1 MPTIYNWSSTA
12 SSNANADSDI
22 TWAEGQDPGTVN
34 DSARMMMK
42 RVKDFVSDIGGG
54 LTVGGTANAITLTAG
69 SAVAAYANGMV
80 FAFIAGSTNT
90 GATTLN
96 VNSVGAKAVMKST
109 GTGAAALNAAEIQS
123 GCIYSV
129 QYNTSLN
136 GGAGAWLLVN
146 PTVNGVEPG
155 MIFDYAGS
163 TAPSGYLLCYG
174 QAVSRTTYAALFA
187 VLSTTFGTGDGSTTF
202 NLPDYRGRVAAGKDD
217 MGGTSANRLT
227 DQSGGLNGDTLGAT
241 GGSETHTLTEGQLPS
256 HTHAAGTLATAS
268 GGSHVH
274 SIDFTGNTSHDTSGG
289 GRVASGGS
297 ANETITA
304 FDTQSGGAHTH
315 TITGSTGAVGSGT
328 AHNNV
333 QPTIILNKIIKI

>member
-1 MPTIYNWSSTA
+1 MPTIYDWSATA

-54 LTVGGTANAITLTAG
+54 LTVGGTANAITLT
-69 SAVAAYANGMV
+69 SASAIASYANGQV

-96 VNSVGAKAVMKST
+96 VNTIGAKAVMKAT
-109 GTGAAALNAAEIQS
+109 GNGAAALNGAEIQS

-136 GGAGAWLLVN
+136 GGAGAWLLIN

-155 MIFDYAGS
+155 MIFDYGGS
-163 TAPSGYLLCYG
+163 TAPTGYLLCYG

-187 VLSTTFGTGDGSTTF
+187 VLSTTYGTGDGSTTF
-202 NLPDYRGRVAAGKDD
+202 NLPDYRGRVSAGKDD

-227 DQSGGLNGDTLGAT
+227 NQSGGLDGDTLGAT
-241 GGSETHTLTEGQLPS
+241 GGSETHTLTEGQLAS
-256 HTHAAGTLATAS
+256 HTHTGTTDS
-268 GGSHVH
+268 DGG
-274 SIDFTGNTSHDTSGG
+274 
-289 GRVASGGS
+289 
-297 ANETITA
+297 
-304 FDTQSGGAHTH
+304 HTH
-315 TITGSTGAVGSGT
+315 TYDKIANSRGGEGGNSGYANYEFTSTATGGTGVHSHAFTTAAAGSGS

>member
-12 SSNANADSDI
+12 SSNSNADSDI

-34 DSARMMMK
+34 DSARVMMK

-54 LTVGGTANAITLTAG
+54 LTVGGSANAITLTTA

-96 VNSVGAKAVMKST
+96 INSVGAKAVMKAT
-109 GTGAAALNAAEIQS
+109 GSGAAALNGAEIQS

-146 PTVNGVEPG
+146 PTVSGVEPG

-163 TAPSGYLLCYG
+163 TAPTGYLLCYG
-174 QAVSRTTYAALFA
+174 QDVSRTTYAALFA
-187 VLSTTFGTGDGSTTF
+187 VLSTTFGVGDGSTTF
-202 NLPDYRGRVAAGKDD
+202 TLPDYRGRVAAGKDD
-217 MGGTSANRLT
+217 MGGSSANRLT
-227 DQSGGLNGDTLGAT
+227 NQTGGLDGDTLGAT
-241 GGSETHTLTEGQLPS
+241 GGSETHTLTEAQLAS
-256 HTHAAGTLATAS
+256 HTHTGTTDS
-268 GGSHVH
+268 DGG
-274 SIDFTGNTSHDTSGG
+274 
-289 GRVASGGS
+289 
-297 ANETITA
+297 
-304 FDTQSGGAHTH
+304 HTH
-315 TITGSTGAVGSGT
+315 TYDKIANSRGGEGGNAGYANYEFTSTATGGTGVHSHAFTTASAGSGS

>member
-12 SSNANADSDI
+12 SSNSNADSDI

-54 LTVGGTANAITLTAG
+54 LTVGGTANAITLTAS
-69 SAVAAYANGMV
+69 SAIASYANGQV

-96 VNSVGAKAVMKST
+96 VNTIGTKAVMKAT
-109 GTGAAALNAAEIQS
+109 GGGAAALNGAEIQS

-146 PTVNGVEPG
+146 PTVSGVEPG

-163 TAPSGYLLCYG
+163 TAPTGYLLCYG

-202 NLPDYRGRVAAGKDD
+202 NLPDYRGRIAAGKDD
-217 MGGTSANRLT
+217 MGGSSANRLT
-227 DQSGGLNGDTLGAT
+227 NQTGGLDGDTLGAT
-241 GGSETHTLTEGQLPS
+241 GGSETHTLTEAQLAS
-256 HTHAAGTLATAS
+256 HTHTGTTNS
-268 GGSHVH
+268 DGG
-274 SIDFTGNTSHDTSGG
+274 
-289 GRVASGGS
+289 
-297 ANETITA
+297 
-304 FDTQSGGAHTH
+304 HTH
-315 TITGSTGAVGSGT
+315 TYDKIANSRGGEGGNPWYANYDFTSTATGGTGVHSHAFTTASAGSGS

>member
-12 SSNANADSDI
+12 SSNSNADSDI

-54 LTVGGTANAITLTAG
+54 LTVGGTANAITLTAA
-69 SAVAAYANGMV
+69 SAIASYANGQV

-96 VNSVGAKAVMKST
+96 VNTIGAKAVMKAT
-109 GTGAAALNAAEIQS
+109 GNGAAALNGAEIQS

-136 GGAGAWLLVN
+136 GGAGAWLLIN

-155 MIFDYAGS
+155 MIFDYGGS
-163 TAPSGYLLCYG
+163 TAPTGYLLCYG

-187 VLSTTFGTGDGSTTF
+187 VLSTTFGVGDGSTTF
-202 NLPDYRGRVAAGKDD
+202 TLPDYRGRVAAGKDD
-217 MGGTSANRLT
+217 MGGSSANRLT
-227 DQSGGLNGDTLGAT
+227 NQTGGLDGDTLGAT
-241 GGSETHTLTEGQLPS
+241 GGSETHTLTEGQLAS
-256 HTHAAGTLATAS
+256 HTHSFSATTSSGGAHVHEINFTGHTSHNTDGGGNIAS
-268 GGSHVH
+268 GS
-274 SIDFTGNTSHDTSGG
+274 N
-289 GRVASGGS
+289 S
-297 ANETITA
+297 AESITA
-304 FDTQSGGAHTH
+304 FDTQSSGAHTH
-315 TITGSTGAVGSGT
+315 TVSGTSGSAGSGS